1 MCPTFTVE
9 LGFQNINVVT
19 VQGHSVYRYID
30 MYRYTYVFTGHIY
43 IYIYSEP
50 GIKNMRF
57 HNFMLPLPLPHALII
72 P

>member
-43 IYIYSEP
+43 IYIYILSLES
-50 GIKNMRF
+50 KT
-57 HNFMLPLPLPHALII
+57 
-72 P
+72 